1 MEKNQMPRIS
11 PREDLFR
18 YTGEASR
25 KLGVRLRYKFFTPGY
40 TFIYFFRKA
49 SGCRTIFGKILYYP
63 LYHITKIITGI
74 QIPIGTKIGKGL
86 KIGHFGTIVV
96 NPEAEIGYNF
106 NIAEGC
112 LVGNAEG
119 KKKGCPKIGNNVY
132 MGANS
137 IIIGGVHI
145 GNNVLVAPGAFVNF
159 DMPDNSIALGNPAKI
174 IQKEE
179 SPTAKYIVYPAPG
192 TQL

>member
-1 MEKNQMPRIS
+1 MSRIS
-11 PREDLFR
+11 PIQDLYR
-18 YTGEASR
+18 YTGESSR

-49 SGCRTIFGKILYYP
+49 SGCRTIFGKIIYYP

-74 QIPIGTKIGKGL
+74 QIPIGTSIDKGL
-86 KIGHFGTIVV
+86 KIGHFGTIVI
-96 NPEAEIGYNF
+96 NPEAKIGYNF

-119 KKKGCPKIGNNVY
+119 KMKGCPTIGNNVY

-145 GNNVLVAPGAFVNF
+145 GNNVLIAPGAFVNF
-159 DMPDNSIALGNPAKI
+159 DIPDNCIAIGNPAKT

-179 SPTAKYIVYPAPG
+179 SPTAKYIVYPAEG
-192 TQL
+192 TTL